1 MMKKAMFPVLAA
13 ALLALGACDAGVN
26 RSRSLADGSRSG
38 AMSSVNGSIRVG
50 AGCMVDG
57 GCTTVNGRVEV
68 GDGSSVGEVETVNGR
83 VVLGRD
89 VRVRGDAATVNGSIT
104 IGGGSQVAGEVTT
117 VNGGIELDNARV
129 GRDLTTVNGDVRL
142 RNGSV
147 VGGGIVIKGK
157 HGFFSGVHRLE
168 IRLEGASRVEGGID
182 VRDPD
187 NEVTVFI
194 GRGAEVKGEIRNA
207 KVIKES

>member
-50 AGCMVDG
+50 AGCTVDG

-147 VGGGIVIKGK
+147 VAGGIVIKGK

-207 KVIKES
+207 KVIKE

>member
-1 MMKKAMFPVLAA
+1 MMKRTLFIVLAA
-13 ALLALGACDAGVN
+13 SLLAFAACDAGVN
-26 RSRSLADGSRSG
+26 RSQSLADGGRSG
-38 AMSSVNGSIRVG
+38 GMSSVNGSIRVG
-50 AGCMVDG
+50 AGCTVDG

-68 GDGSSVGEVETVNGR
+68 GDGSSVGDVETVNGR

-89 VRVRGDAATVNGSIT
+89 VRVRGDAATVNGSIRV
-104 IGGGSQVAGEVTT
+104 GAGSQVAGAVTT

-129 GRDLTTVNGDVRL
+129 ERDLQTVNGDVLL

-147 VGGGIVIKGK
+147 VGGAIVIRGK
-157 HGFFSGVHRLE
+157 RGFFSGVHRLE

-187 NEVTVFI
+187 GEVTVFI

-207 KVIKES
+207 KVIKE

>member
-1 MMKKAMFPVLAA
+1 MMKRTLFIVLAA
-13 ALLALGACDAGVN
+13 SLLALGACDAGVN
-26 RSRSLADGSRSG
+26 RSQSLADGGRSG
-38 AMSSVNGSIRVG
+38 GMSSVNGSIRVG
-50 AGCMVDG
+50 AGCTVDG

-89 VRVRGDAATVNGSIT
+89 VRVRGDAATVNGSVT
-104 IGGGSQVAGEVTT
+104 VGAGTQVSGDVTT

-129 GRDLTTVNGDVRL
+129 GRDLQTVNGDVLL

-147 VGGGIVIKGK
+147 VAGAIVIKGK
-157 HGFFSGVHRLE
+157 HGFFSGSHRLE

-187 NEVTVFI
+187 SEVTVFI
-194 GRGAEVKGEIRNA
+194 GRDSSVQGQIRNA
-207 KVIKES
+207 KVIKE